1 MFTLPEKREIFIT
14 LNWQFPINDNSGSL
28 VDLESMKF
36 CHVYF
41 TFFLRNYRCFLRNAV
56 RKREFFPVHNRSVI
70 YGKKKEPDLVHLWI
84 IQVLTLHWEWNW
96 FHFIIN
102 RNKDL
107 NYTWKNKLQSRKEVA
122 GRMRRHH
129 GDRPNMRSKCNLR
142 HRT

>member
-1 MFTLPEKREIFIT
+1 MFTFPEKREKLSFT

-41 TFFLRNYRCFLRNAV
+41 TFFPRNYRCFLRNAV
-56 RKREFFPVHNRSVI
+56 QKREFSPVNTRSVI
-70 YGKKKEPDLVHLWI
+70 YRKLKEPDLVHLWI
-84 IQVLTLHWEWNW
+84 IQVTLHWECNW

-107 NYTWKNKLQSRKEVA
+107 NYTRKNKLQSRKEVA

-129 GDRPNMRSKCNLR
+129 GDRPNMRSKCNPR